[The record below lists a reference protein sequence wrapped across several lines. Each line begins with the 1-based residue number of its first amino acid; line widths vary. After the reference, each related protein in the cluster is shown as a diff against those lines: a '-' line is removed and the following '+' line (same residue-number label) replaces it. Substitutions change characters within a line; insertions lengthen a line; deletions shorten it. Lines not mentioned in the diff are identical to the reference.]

1 MFFGSLIGERAKR
14 ASHTFVMLIEIRIY
28 GTSIAS
34 GHAPIVDN
42 MHAHTF
48 V

>member
-1 MFFGSLIGERAKR
+1 M
-14 ASHTFVMLIEIRIY
+14 MLIEIRDICIY